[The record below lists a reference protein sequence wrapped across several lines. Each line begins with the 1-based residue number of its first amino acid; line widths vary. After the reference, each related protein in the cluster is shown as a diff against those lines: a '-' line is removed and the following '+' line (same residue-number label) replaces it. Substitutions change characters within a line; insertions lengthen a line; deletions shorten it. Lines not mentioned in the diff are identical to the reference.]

1 MYLQI
6 LKISLVLLL
15 LLSFNDKCFSNET
28 AENTA
33 ACGELLTA
41 KNSLWLENFPE
52 KMRRIAKLIPADA
65 REKNSYYQKLKILKA
80 LSLGK
85 QSTITTFEIESSL
98 KANGYLAQLGST
110 VELLF
115 YFLQARSPSGQYYEA
130 GQSPPSSIFRGR
142 EILELMQGFF
152 LFVDDY
158 ISLHPEVD
166 ELWIRT
172 AEIEN
177 IDRMVPFLAAFGF
190 ELLETE
196 ASQKNHKK
204 YFRLVVKRTS
214 I

>member
-1 MYLQI
+1 LYLQI
-6 LKISLVLLL
+6 LKFSLVLLL
-15 LLSFNDKCFSNET
+15 LPCLNNKSFSNEN

-33 ACGELLTA
+33 ACGKLLTA
-41 KNSLWLENFPE
+41 KNSQWLENFPE
-52 KMRRIAKLIPADA
+52 KMRRIAKLIPSDA
-65 REKNSYYQKLKILKA
+65 REKNSYYQKLKYQKA
-80 LSLGK
+80 LPLGE
-85 QSTITTFEIESSL
+85 QSTIATFEIESSL
-98 KANGYLAQLGST
+98 KVNGYLAQLGST
-110 VELLF
+110 VEILF

-177 IDRMVPFLAAFGF
+177 IERMVPFLKAFGF
-190 ELLETE
+190 EVLDTE

-204 YFRLVVKRTS
+204 YFRLVVKRS
-214 I
+214 PN